1 MLWAIGAWL
10 ASGLIGGLWSK
21 RKGQGMVEGMRVLS
35 EYQAKDTNYSEPLGG
50 LGGVNRDKDLVTGE
64 EESSPVFLAALS
76 GPFAL
81 YNAWK
86 QQRHSK

>member
-10 ASGLIGGLWSK
+10 ASGLLGGLWAK
-21 RKGQGMVEGMRVLS
+21 RKGQGMVEGMRALS
-35 EYQAKDTNYSEPLGG
+35 EHQATNMKPQLETFGA
-50 LGGVNRDKDLVTGE
+50 VNRDKDLVTGI
-64 EESSPVFLAALS
+64 EESSPVFLAARS

-86 QQRHSK
+86 QQRRSK